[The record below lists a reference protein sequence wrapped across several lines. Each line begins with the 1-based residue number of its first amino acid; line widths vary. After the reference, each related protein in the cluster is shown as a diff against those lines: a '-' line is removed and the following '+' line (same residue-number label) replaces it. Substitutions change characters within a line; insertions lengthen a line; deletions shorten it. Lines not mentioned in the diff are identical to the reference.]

1 MVPCSGLCADISDDA
16 FEQRMSTFQEK
27 SMDFEQKA
35 LEGKISEIEKN
46 MRRVSKLFPDLL
58 ILNMFRMTGMTT
70 MSFLIVFH
78 FVGLQLV
85 ASRAASR
92 LFV

>member
-1 MVPCSGLCADISDDA
+1 MVPCSGLYADISDDA

-27 SMDFEQKA
+27 SMDFEQKL

-58 ILNMFRMTGMTT
+58 ILNMFRMTGMTK
-70 MSFLIVFH
+70 MLFLVLSH
-78 FVGLQLV
+78 FLSV
-85 ASRAASR
+85 
-92 LFV
+92 